1 MKTLTR
7 IFFCIFAITFFYSC
21 EPEELETSSSTDLKS
36 NVYAPDVYATGDQE
50 TPIDDK
56 KD

>member
-1 MKTLTR
+1 MKNLSKF
-7 IFFCIFAITFFYSC
+7 IFCTFAIALFYSC
-21 EPEELETSSSTDLKS
+21 EPEDLEISSESQLTSDFYSG
-36 NVYAPDVYATGDQE
+36 TGDQE

>member
-1 MKTLTR
+1 MKNLTR
-7 IFFCIFAITFFYSC
+7 IFFCTFAIAVFYSC
-21 EPEELETSSSTDLKS
+21 EPEELEVSSNSDLNS
-36 NVYAPDVYATGDQE
+36 DYYSGTGEQE

>member
-1 MKTLTR
+1 MKNLTR
-7 IFFCIFAITFFYSC
+7 LFFSMFVIALFYSC
-21 EPEELETSSSTDLKS
+21 EPEDMEISSESELNSDYYSG
-36 NVYAPDVYATGDQE
+36 TGDQE